1 MHNVIIGGGPA
12 GYQAALALREA
23 EQEVTLVNAENEPFY
38 SRVLISHYLGGIKPR
53 ENVYLYGKDCYE
65 QLGIKAYLGRQ
76 AVKVDVGAKQVILD
90 NDESL
95 PYDNLLLASGGE
107 PQVPPIPGRELP
119 GVFSLYT
126 LADADA
132 IKEWVRPGKP
142 AVVIGGGLVGIKAL
156 EGLMEMNLPVSL
168 VEIMDHIM
176 PQVVDAGAAA
186 LLQEA
191 LQEKGVKLYLNN
203 SVEAIEG
210 KDQVEAVRLKDGTVI
225 PCHLVIFGTGVKPAV
240 KFLEGTGVKIN
251 NGVVVDEYLQSSVPG
266 IYAAGDV
273 AEAADTIYGEKRVN
287 ALWPVATHQ
296 GRIAGINMAGGKES
310 FKGHASVNT
319 VELLGLRVVS
329 FGYIRPEADFQEAV
343 VNLPA
348 KKAYRK
354 LIYQGNILK
363 GGVFVNSV
371 QGSGILYWLAR
382 CGFAVDCVEELLANP
397 AERFAYI
404 RDLNQKMVANG

>member
-1 MHNVIIGGGPA
+1 MRNVIIGGGPA

-23 EQEVTLVNAENEPFY
+23 GQEVTLVNAENEPFY
-38 SRVLISHYLGGIKPR
+38 SRVLISHYLGGLKPR
-53 ENVYLYGKDCYE
+53 ENVYLYGKDCY
-65 QLGIKAYLGRQ
+65 QQMGIKACLGRQ
-76 AVKVDVGAKQVILD
+76 VVKVDTGAKQVHLD
-90 NDESL
+90 NAETLS
-95 PYDNLLLASGGE
+95 YDNLLLATGSV

-132 IKEWVRPGKP
+132 IKNWVRPGEA

-156 EGLMEMNLPVSL
+156 EGLMEMNVPLSL
-168 VEIMDHIM
+168 IEIMDQIM

-203 SVEAIEG
+203 TVAAIEG
-210 KDQVEAVRLKDGTVI
+210 QDRVEAVRLKDGTVI
-225 PCHLVIFGTGVKPAV
+225 PCHLIIFGTGVRPAV
-240 KFLEGTGVKIN
+240 KFLEETGVEIN

-273 AEAADTIYGEKRVN
+273 AEAADAIYGQKRVN
-287 ALWPVATHQ
+287 ALWPVATNQ
-296 GRIAGINMAGGKES
+296 GRLAGINMAGGKES

-329 FGYIRPEADFQEAV
+329 FGYIRREADFQETV

-348 KKAYRK
+348 KKIYRK
-354 LIYQGNILK
+354 LIHQGQILK
-363 GGVFVNSV
+363 GGVFVNSI

-382 CGFAVDCVEELLANP
+382 SGFTVDDVSELAAIP
-397 AERFAYI
+397 ARRYAYI
-404 RDLNQKMVANG
+404 RDLNKKMVAKG